1 MLVLGLLVLSLSV
14 VKIGVGGGEGG
25 MVMNKGVE
33 LSSGSVVDL
42 VDRERGGNSSSASV
56 VLTSADTVV
65 VADSVTGLVFIT
77 VEAEG

>member
-56 VLTSADTVV
+56 VLTSADTAV

-77 VEAEG
+77 VEVEG

>member
-1 MLVLGLLVLSLSV
+1 
-14 VKIGVGGGEGG
+14 
-25 MVMNKGVE
+25 MNKGVV

-42 VDRERGGNSSSASV
+42 VDRERGGNSSIASV

-65 VADSVTGLVFIT
+65 VANSVTGLVFIT